1 MFKNATS
8 LKSLVVSGTMTESIF
23 EGCTSLAEATISAEE
38 VPYRS
43 FYGCTKLT
51 KVIFKKTVDMIGSEA
66 FAKCTALSSIDLSS
80 TTIDAVHRDFI
91 NGTAITS
98 IVLPETITSLS
109 QIDANAF
116 RGSKLTNV

>member
-1 MFKNATS
+1 
-8 LKSLVVSGTMTESIF
+8 
-23 EGCTSLAEATISAEE
+23 
-38 VPYRS
+38 
-43 FYGCTKLT
+43 
-51 KVIFKKTVDMIGSEA
+51 MIGSEA

-80 TTIDAVHRDFI
+80 TIIDAVHRDFI